1 MSAPNQ
7 FQQFFP
13 FVPEYMDWEDWNG
26 NLAIYYGQRNIQF
39 SPEEDWKTGAENI
52 VQSPV
57 FGRYPV
63 PDPSTF
69 ETWQDWAR
77 EFTTIINGPSY

>member
-1 MSAPNQ
+1 MSSTQ

-13 FVPEYMDWEDWNG
+13 VLPDYMTWEDWNG
-26 NLAIYYGQRNIQF
+26 NLLIYYGQRNIETA
-39 SPEEDWKTGAENI
+39 SELNWREGAYNI

-63 PDPSTF
+63 PDPKTF

>member
-1 MSAPNQ
+1 MSSQ

-13 FVPEYMDWEDWNG
+13 VLPDYMSWDEWNE
-26 NLAIYYGQRNIQF
+26 NLLIYYGQRNIQL
-39 SPEEDWKTGAENI
+39 SPEEDWRIGAYNI

-57 FGRYPV
+57 FGRYPI
-63 PDPSTF
+63 PDPDTF
-69 ETWQDWAR
+69 NTWQDWAM

>member
-1 MSAPNQ
+1 MSIQP

-13 FVPEYMDWEDWNG
+13 CLPDYMDWDTWNG
-26 NLAIYYGQRNIQF
+26 NLLIYYGQRNIQMA
-39 SPEEDWKTGAENI
+39 PEDNWREGAMNI

-57 FGRYPV
+57 FSRYPV
-63 PDPSTF
+63 PTPETY

-77 EFTTIINGPSY
+77 EVTTIVNGKSH

>member
-1 MSAPNQ
+1 MGNPQ

-13 FVPEYMDWEDWNG
+13 VLPDYMTWEDWNG
-26 NLAIYYGQRNIQF
+26 NLLIYYGQRNIEVD
-39 SPEEDWKTGAENI
+39 SELDWRAGAYNI
-52 VQSPV
+52 VQSPI

-77 EFTTIINGPSY
+77 EFTEIINGPSY